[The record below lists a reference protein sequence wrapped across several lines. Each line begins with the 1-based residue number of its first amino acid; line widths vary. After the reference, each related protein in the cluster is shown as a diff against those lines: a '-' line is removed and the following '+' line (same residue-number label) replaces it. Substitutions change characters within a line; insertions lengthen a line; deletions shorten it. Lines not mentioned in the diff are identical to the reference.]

1 MALYTDG
8 YQTLIHIWN
17 FPNLDDITDLVLAE
31 KTVTPIG
38 LDAGGPI
45 DQTTMRNVSMRTN
58 MPKKLVTLDPMTVTA
73 AYDPRVYPNFFAI
86 LRKNRLIQVQF
97 PDRNFVRFWG
107 YVDKFKPAAL
117 KEGEQPTAEITFQ
130 PTNLDRTGKES
141 PPSFTAT
148 LTE

>member
-8 YQTLIHIWN
+8 YQTIISIDKIN
-17 FPNLDDITDLVLAE
+17 VAVVMAE
-31 KTVTPIG
+31 KTVTPVG

-58 MPKKLVTLDPMTVTA
+58 VPKALVTLDPMTVTA
-73 AYDPRVYPNFFAI
+73 AYDPRAYPNFFVNLKLNQTI
-86 LRKNRLIQVQF
+86 KVVF
-97 PDRNFVRFWG
+97 PDGNTVIFWG

-130 PTNLDRTGKES
+130 PTNLDKTGKEVFPVFSS
-141 PPSFTAT
+141 P
-148 LTE
+148 LI